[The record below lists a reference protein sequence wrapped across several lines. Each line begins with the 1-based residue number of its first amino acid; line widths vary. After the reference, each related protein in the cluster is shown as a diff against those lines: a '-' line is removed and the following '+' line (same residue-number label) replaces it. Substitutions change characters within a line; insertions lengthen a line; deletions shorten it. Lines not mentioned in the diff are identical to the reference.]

1 MNNTRGA
8 KITMRRFLIATAVSV
23 ALFLNPFTLKAQFL
37 GTGPHDD
44 FHDTTILRPPAGS
57 QVAVIVFEDLGCPAC
72 ARAHPLEIQATQQ
85 THVPLV
91 RYDFPL
97 VAHIWTFEGAVDARY
112 IQHTLGAKLADD
124 FRSDV
129 FASQGVITSKDD
141 LHQFAAAWLQ
151 KHGQKMPAVMDPNG
165 TLAKEVNADLE
176 LGKRLNLQYTPT
188 IVVVTRNA
196 YQVVCGTKDGA
207 NDPAQILPIVK
218 AALAKTTIVKAP
230 IAKAPTAKAH

>member
-1 MNNTRGA
+1 MCHRYLLSFPTR
-8 KITMRRFLIATAVSV
+8 
-23 ALFLNPFTLKAQFL
+23 
-37 GTGPHDD
+37 
-44 FHDTTILRPPAGS
+44 
-57 QVAVIVFEDLGCPAC
+57 
-72 ARAHPLEIQATQQ
+72 
-85 THVPLV
+85 
-91 RYDFPL
+91 
-97 VAHIWTFEGAVDARY
+97 
-112 IQHTLGAKLADD
+112 
-124 FRSDV
+124 RS
-129 FASQGVITSKDD
+129 SD

-230 IAKAPTAKAH
+230 IAKAPIAKAH

>member
-1 MNNTRGA
+1 
-8 KITMRRFLIATAVSV
+8 MRRFLIATAVSL

-141 LHQFAAAWLQ
+141 IHQFTAAWLK
-151 KHGQKMPAVMDPNG
+151 KHGQKMPAPNG
-165 TLAKEVNADLE
+165 TLAKEVSADLD

-196 YQVVCGTKDGA
+196 YQVVCGTQYGA
-207 NDPAQILPIVK
+207 NDPTQILPIVK
-218 AALAKTTIVKAP
+218 AALAKTTIAKAP
-230 IAKAPTAKAH
+230 IAKAPTAKAPTAKAH

>member
-1 MNNTRGA
+1 
-8 KITMRRFLIATAVSV
+8 MRRFLIATAVSL
-23 ALFLNPFTLKAQFL
+23 ALFLSPFALKAQFL

-112 IQHTLGAKLADD
+112 IQHTLGAKLAED

-141 LHQFAAAWLQ
+141 LHQFTAAWLQ
-151 KHGQKMPAVMDPNG
+151 KHGQKMPAVVDPNG
-165 TLAKEVNADLE
+165 TLAKEVNADLD

-218 AALAKTTIVKAP
+218 AALAKTTI
-230 IAKAPTAKAH
+230 AKAPTAKAPVAKAH